1 MTPADTALWTSWR
14 ERRDGRAFEALVAPH
29 LGFAAAFA
37 HRLGCRG
44 ADVDDV
50 VQRALVAL
58 ASDRD
63 GKAARVGVRAWLGRG
78 VLQETR
84 MAARAARRR
93 AAHEHGAAALRAGDA
108 RPAPPPVEVR
118 DDVERALAA
127 LAPDDRQL
135 VELRFLH
142 DLEYREVAFVA
153 GRSALACRLR
163 VHRALT
169 RLRATLGKAAPLVVA
184 SIALPALAPSAQAAV
199 PAAIAA
205 ADGAGPVAGWVGGG
219 WVMGTSGKLA
229 AAAGAALLIGGGV
242 WWVAG
247 RGPAD
252 GDAGTPPAS
261 PVREA
266 RAPSAG
272 APTELAAAG
281 RASRPGEGAAVVA
294 SGDGASVAPRAVPL
308 DAPISKGKGSV
319 AGTLRFEDGAPVA
332 GVTVALTIVPT
343 RSEGDVVTTD
353 AEGRFHL
360 HDTWV
365 GDRPLTLFEADG
377 TVLILRNV
385 AMRPDERV
393 TVDVTVARGVTLA
406 GEVRDAGTGA
416 AVTGG
421 WVTLR
426 RRGSH
431 SANQLQA
438 GYGGGKSDAAG
449 RFRFRHV
456 PAARYTLEV
465 ISPTREP
472 SLTVVEVGASD
483 LDVGVAL
490 TSART
495 LIVRYEPTPKEAVG
509 ERMKWMVQGPIAGEE
524 QLSYG
529 NRGGDRG
536 AVVTENGEVR
546 LDAPPPGRYQLIL
559 FGTKVLPR
567 LDTEIEVTAT
577 DVPVVRVPVAPG
589 GRVVGTLLDAE
600 GRPVVGR
607 KVGIGG
613 VTSAATDADGRF
625 TLARAKAG
633 AQQVSVLM
641 DGCWVRLGRA
651 DVAAD
656 RETVL
661 PLRFPGTSTL
671 ALTVDSPSDG
681 AYLTL
686 QGAEGATVVEGSVSD
701 HEAITLSGLAAGT
714 YRLRMG
720 SMDLDDVEREV
731 RLEVGAT
738 LDLGA
743 IGPTARPVV
752 PVRVTMP
759 PGVAR
764 PTMITVLRR
773 TKVPDIPQE
782 ILMPAGRIEFDGEG
796 RGWLKGLPAG
806 RHRLL
811 IQAAAS
817 MNEKDLTEVELDVRE
832 GITTPIEITI
842 KPW

>member
-1 MTPADTALWTSWR
+1 MTPADTALWIAWR

-58 ASDRD
+58 ASDRH

-93 AAHEHGAAALRAGDA
+93 AVHEQAAAALRAGDA
-108 RPAPPPVEVR
+108 RPAPTQVEVR

-127 LAPDDRQL
+127 LAPDDRHL

-142 DLEYREVAFVA
+142 DLEYREVAFVT
-153 GRSALACRLR
+153 GWSALACRLR
-163 VHRALT
+163 VHRALS
-169 RLRATLGKAAPLVVA
+169 RLRATLGKAAPLLVA

-205 ADGAGPVAGWVGGG
+205 ADGAGTVAGWVGGG

-247 RGPAD
+247 RGSAD
-252 GDAGTPPAS
+252 GDAGTQPAS

-266 RAPSAG
+266 RAPSGG

-281 RASRPGEGAAVVA
+281 RASRPGDGAAVVA
-294 SGDGASVAPRAVPL
+294 SGDAAPAAPRAVPL

-319 AGTLRFEDGAPVA
+319 AGTLRLEDGTPLA
-332 GVTVALTIVPT
+332 GATVALTIAPNEAGAVLA
-343 RSEGDVVTTD
+343 VTD
-353 AEGRFHL
+353 EAGRFHL

-365 GDRPLTLFEADG
+365 GDRPLTLVERDG
-377 TVLILRNV
+377 TVLVLRNV

-393 TVDVTVARGVTLA
+393 TVEATVERGVAVA
-406 GEVRDAGTGA
+406 GTVRDGTTREPLEGA
-416 AVTGG
+416 

-426 RRGSH
+426 RRGSLPE
-431 SANQLQA
+431 SQMQA
-438 GYGGGKSDAAG
+438 GYGGARTDAAG

-465 ISPTREP
+465 VSPTREP

-483 LDVGVAL
+483 LDRDVVL
-490 TSART
+490 TPARA
-495 LIVRYEPTPKEAVG
+495 LIVRYEPAPKEAIG
-509 ERMKWMVQGPIAGEE
+509 ERMGWMIAGPITTDE
-524 QLSYG
+524 QMHYG
-529 NRGGDRG
+529 NRGTDRD
-536 AVVTENGEVR
+536 VVVPETGELR
-546 LDAPPPGRYQLIL
+546 LDAPPPGRYSLTL
-559 FGTKVLPR
+559 FGTKVLAR
-567 LDTEIEVTAT
+567 LDTEFEVTAAE
-577 DVPVVRVPVAPG
+577 VPLIRVPVAPG

-600 GRPVVGR
+600 GRPVVGC
-607 KVGIGG
+607 KIGIGG
-613 VTSAATDADGRF
+613 VSSAATDADGRF
-625 TLARAKAG
+625 ALARVKAG
-633 AQQVSVLM
+633 VREVSVSM
-641 DGCWVRLGRA
+641 SGCWVRLGA
-651 DVAAD
+651 FDVGAD
-656 RETVL
+656 RETAL
-661 PLRFPGTSTL
+661 ALRLPGTSSL
-671 ALTVDSPSDG
+671 ELTVDSPPIG

-686 QGAEGATVVEGSVSD
+686 TGAEGAKVVEGSVSD
-701 HEAITLSGLAAGT
+701 HDAISLSGLAAGT
-714 YRLRMG
+714 YRLRM
-720 SMDLDDVEREV
+720 SAMDRDDVEREV
-731 RLEVGAT
+731 RLEVGARF
-738 LDLGA
+738 DLGT

-752 PVRVTMP
+752 PVRVAMP
-759 PGVAR
+759 AGLAR
-764 PTMITVLRR
+764 PTMITVSRWMR
-773 TKVPDIPQE
+773 IPDIAQE
-782 ILMPAGRIEFDGEG
+782 ITVPAGRIEFDGDG

-806 RHRLL
+806 RHRVLL
-811 IQAAAS
+811 QAARS
-817 MNEKDLTEVELDVRE
+817 MNQSDLTEVELDVRE

>member
-14 ERRDGRAFEALVAPH
+14 ERRDGRAFEELVAPH
-29 LGFAAAFA
+29 LVFAAAFA

-58 ASDRD
+58 VSDRD
-63 GKAARVGVRAWLGRG
+63 GKAARVGVRAWLARG

-93 AAHEHGAAALRAGDA
+93 AVHEHGAAALRAGDA

-142 DLEYREVAFVA
+142 DLEYREVAFVT

-169 RLRATLGKAAPLVVA
+169 RLRATLGKAAPLLVA

-229 AAAGAALLIGGGV
+229 AAVGAALLIGGGV

-252 GDAGTPPAS
+252 GDAGTQPAS

-272 APTELAAAG
+272 APTELAATG
-281 RASRPGEGAAVVA
+281 RASRPGEGTSVVA
-294 SGDGASVAPRAVPL
+294 SGDEGSAATRAVPL

-319 AGTLRFEDGAPVA
+319 AGTLRFEDGTPLA
-332 GVTVALTIVPT
+332 GVTVALTIAPDQAEAV
-343 RSEGDVVTTD
+343 SAVTD

-365 GDRPLTLFEADG
+365 GDRPLTLVEADG

-393 TVDVTVARGVTLA
+393 TVDATVARGVTLA
-406 GEVRDAGTGA
+406 GVVRDRETGTPIGGA
-416 AVTGG
+416 A
-421 WVTLR
+421 VTLR
-426 RRGSH
+426 RRGTH
-431 SANQLQA
+431 TGNMMQA
-438 GYGGGKSDAAG
+438 GYGGARSDAHG
-449 RFRFRHV
+449 RFRFRFV
-456 PAARYTLEV
+456 PAGPASIAV
-465 ISPTREP
+465 VAAGREA
-472 SLTVVEVGASD
+472 TIRVVEVGASD
-483 LDVGVAL
+483 VDVAL
-490 TSART
+490 SLVAARA
-495 LIVRYEPTPKEAVG
+495 LVVRYEPCPKEAVG
-509 ERMKWMVQGPIAGEE
+509 ERMAWTVQGPLTSSD

-529 NRGGDRG
+529 SRG
-536 AVVTENGEVR
+536 ARDGVAVPADGEFR
-546 LDAPPPGRYQLIL
+546 LDAPPPGRYALTL
-559 FGTKVLPR
+559 YGTATLPR
-567 LDTEIEVTAT
+567 FQTEFDVTAEE
-577 DVPVVRVPVAPG
+577 VPVIRVPVAPG
-589 GRVVGTLLDAE
+589 GRVVGTLLDAA

-607 KVGIGG
+607 RLAVGPLTSEPTDVDGKFGVGRVPTGIQPVAMKIGYCG
-613 VTSAATDADGRF
+613 LHLG
-625 TLARAKAG
+625 
-633 AQQVSVLM
+633 SV
-641 DGCWVRLGRA
+641 

-656 RETVL
+656 RETLLAVRL
-661 PLRFPGTSTL
+661 PGAASFKAAIDAAP
-671 ALTVDSPSDG
+671 DG
-681 AYLTL
+681 AWLVLTDA
-686 QGAEGATVVEGSVSD
+686 QGATVVDGPVEHRAVV
-701 HEAITLSGLAAGT
+701 ALTGLPAGT
-714 YRLRMG
+714 HRLRLKG
-720 SMDLDDVEREV
+720 DACDDFDREV
-731 RLEVGAT
+731 RLEDGAT
-738 LDLGA
+738 LDLGT
-743 IGPTARPVV
+743 IGPRSRPVV

-759 PGVAR
+759 AGVER
-764 PTMITVLRR
+764 PALIVVFEPRR
-773 TKVPDIPQE
+773 MPEVAGE
-782 ILMPAGRIEFDGEG
+782 ILYPVGRIEFGEQGVG
-796 RGWLKGLPAG
+796 RLTGLSAG
-806 RHRLL
+806 RHRVLL
-811 IQAAAS
+811 QAGGS
-817 MNEKDLTEVELDVRE
+817 MSQKDLTEVELDVRE